1 MTAAQF
7 SAPPRARSESR
18 QAGVVHIRHRHET
31 HFTVVGHH
39 LAQHPTL
46 SAVAIGI
53 AVHIQSLPD
62 GASVGVK
69 HLCSRFPEGEITIAR
84 ALRELEAAG
93 YLQRRRE
100 RTESG
105 RIVSRTT
112 FRENPRVPAEPL
124 QPERPSVGPR
134 LIPGPRARK
143 SVSVPPPA
151 PVPTPVPMPAP
162 RQAARE
168 TAREPERPER
178 PAAGPA
184 TGPRLPEPGDDTVV
198 PLHGRTAAD
207 LLASLRLRDPR
218 LLLSEQDVRRLV
230 PGVCTW
236 LDRGIAPGQITR
248 TLTGSLPLGPIQRPA
263 RLLAYRLAEWLP
275 PPLPAAPVASPR
287 LPGPERPAPLRTC
300 DGCERAF
307 RSPVPGRCRDC
318 RNDGA

>member
-1 MTAAQF
+1 MTSAQF
-7 SAPPRARSESR
+7 SAQPCAHPESR
-18 QAGVVHIRHRHET
+18 LAGVTHIRHRHET

-93 YLQRRRE
+93 YLERRRE
-100 RTESG
+100 RTDAG

-112 FRENPRVPAEPL
+112 FHEYPGAPAPP
-124 QPERPSVGPR
+124 PEPR
-134 LIPGPRARK
+134 LIPRPRVR
-143 SVSVPPPA
+143 SVIPDA
-151 PVPTPVPMPAP
+151 PVPAP
-162 RQAARE
+162 
-168 TAREPERPER
+168 
-178 PAAGPA
+178 PA
-184 TGPRLPEPGDDTVV
+184 TSRAPEASRAPNPSAGNGSSGPVDDTVV
-198 PLHGRTAAD
+198 PLHSRTAAD

-230 PGVCTW
+230 PGVCAW
-236 LDRGIAPGQITR
+236 LDRGIGPEQITR
-248 TLTGSLPLGPIQRPA
+248 TLSGSLPLGGIQRPA
-263 RLLAYRLAEWLP
+263 RLIAYRLTEWLP
-275 PPLPAAPVASPR
+275 PA
-287 LPGPERPAPLRTC
+287 LPGPPMLPVAPVTTPRTPPPARPAPLRTC

-307 RSPVPGRCRDC
+307 RSPAPGKCRDC
-318 RNDGA
+318 RTEGD